1 MKVKEIKTYQVV
13 RFSGSIGVMDYV
25 NIYDPRRA
33 GYKMR
38 LVDGIGVEIIHPY
51 NAAQGVQKFDTVIVP
66 YTNIAYLKLDN
77 EDAPK
82 AESKASEAPK
92 AAKASASK

>member
-25 NIYDPRRA
+25 NIHDPRRK

-38 LVDGIGVEIIHPY
+38 LIENIGVEIVHPY
-51 NAAQGVQKFDTVIVP
+51 SASQGVEKIDTVIVP
-66 YTNIAYLKLDN
+66 FTNIAYLKLE
-77 EDAPK
+77 EDSK
-82 AESKASEAPK
+82 SESKSESKSK
-92 AAKASASK
+92 AK